1 SASVEEGCTL
11 GAIEE
16 AAHWMVGG
24 LVASGRQCGRRLDTA
39 PSTTVTQ
46 VGNGGRTSRV
56 WTPLAEV

>member
-1 SASVEEGCTL
+1 
-11 GAIEE
+11 
-16 AAHWMVGG
+16 MVGG

-46 VGNGGRTSRV
+46 VGNGGRTSRL